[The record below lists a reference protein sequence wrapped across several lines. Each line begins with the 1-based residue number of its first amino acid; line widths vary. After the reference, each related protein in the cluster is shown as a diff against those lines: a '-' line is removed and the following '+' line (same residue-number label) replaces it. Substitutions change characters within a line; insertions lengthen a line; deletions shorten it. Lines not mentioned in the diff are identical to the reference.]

1 MNIGMLEAEI
11 VTLRK
16 DIQKKNMQNNSK
28 FLDDIIRSQKSHIDK
43 SRLGY
48 NHTEKGS
55 SSKTMEQETYRKCYA
70 EIMKGNRNIYQGR
83 LQGHSSIGNIQ
94 ISESTTDR

>member
-1 MNIGMLEAEI
+1 MNEI
-11 VTLRK
+11 
-16 DIQKKNMQNNSK
+16 IS
-28 FLDDIIRSQKSHIDK
+28 SQSPNHDK

-55 SSKTMEQETYRKCYA
+55 SSKTMEQETYPKCYA
-70 EIMKGNRNIYQGR
+70 ETMKGDRNIYQGR
-83 LQGHSSIGNIQ
+83 LQGHSSIGKIQ